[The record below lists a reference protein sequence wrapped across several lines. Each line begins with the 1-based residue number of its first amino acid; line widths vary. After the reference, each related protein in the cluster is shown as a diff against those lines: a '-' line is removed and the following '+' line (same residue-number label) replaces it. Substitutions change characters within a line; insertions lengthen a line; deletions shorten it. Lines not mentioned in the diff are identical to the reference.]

1 MRTAAEWPICGAR
14 AILGRNSRHV
24 MTDARDKRPNEPAAP
39 LGPTADDTER
49 RQDAG
54 QAARGL
60 GRKMVGAVLAAAVVF
75 AALALYGD
83 VQALRRTA
91 SEFAPIAFAIGLL
104 LAAGNYALRIV
115 RWQYY
120 LRHIGVRIPWGESSI
135 VFLAGFVMSVTPGK
149 VGEVFK
155 SLLLYETRGTSIA
168 RTAPIV
174 IAERLTDLI
183 ALVLLISAGALA
195 FEHGVTVA
203 VSSALLVAAVLVL
216 CAYPPLGRFALR
228 LLAYLPLLRRVSPKL
243 GEAYEALLE
252 MTRPLP
258 LLVGS
263 GLAFL
268 AWGLECGSLYAI
280 VHGFAGVTMSW
291 DGATFTYAASTLA
304 GAIAMMPGGLGVTE
318 IGMTALLQALGG
330 ASMTP
335 AVATAAT
342 MLVRVA
348 TLWFAVAIGLLA
360 LALHRALGPRVALHP
375 DAEHVAPPNR

>member
-1 MRTAAEWPICGAR
+1 
-14 AILGRNSRHV
+14 L
-24 MTDARDKRPNEPAAP
+24 
-39 LGPTADDTER
+39 
-49 RQDAG
+49 RQ
-54 QAARGL
+54 
-60 GRKMVGAVLAAAVVF
+60 
-75 AALALYGD
+75 
-83 VQALRRTA
+83 TA
-91 SEFAPIAFAIGLL
+91 SEFAPMAFLVGLL
-104 LAAGNYALRIV
+104 LAGGNYALRVV

-120 LRHIGVRIPWGESSI
+120 LRHIGVRIPLGESAL

-195 FEHGVTVA
+195 FEHGISVA
-203 VSSALLVAAVLVL
+203 LSSAILVAAILLL

-228 LLAYLPLLRRVSPKL
+228 LMARLPLLRRFSPKL

-252 MTRPLP
+252 MTRPGP
-258 LLVGS
+258 LFVGS
-263 GLAFL
+263 ALAL
-268 AWGLECGSLYAI
+268 AAWALECGSLYAI
-280 VHGFAGVTMSW
+280 VHGFEGVVMSW
-291 DGATFTYAASTLA
+291 DGATFAYAASTLA

-360 LALHRALGPRVALHP
+360 LALHRALHRRVVPPPP
-375 DAEHVAPPNR
+375 DAEHASPPNR